1 MTTHPAG
8 IPNQIADLKR
18 MGLRLALIAL
28 LGVNFQPAYAQNC
41 AQCALSAAVDPP
53 VSTSQWTFSKQVSEV
68 NVLFLASRDGKP
80 VGSLSQDDISVQD
93 DGKAPAAI
101 LGFRNEQELPL
112 RIGMLIDTSS
122 SVTSRFRFEQAA
134 ASLFLRQ
141 ALQREDDFAFVMG
154 FENHPLLTQDF
165 VHDANLLSQGV
176 ERLHPDGGT
185 ALYDAVSTACQKMQH
200 QPEQG
205 MVARVLVILSDGQN
219 NSGQVSLE
227 RAIDA
232 AQRAEVVIY
241 AISTNYGT
249 SNSGVD
255 PGAALGNNN
264 LHKLAEGTGACCTA
278 LLITVSPALHAPA
291 DSVCEFLR

>member
-8 IPNQIADLKR
+8 MPNQIADLKR

-80 VGSLSQDDISVQD
+80 VGNLSQDDISVQD

-141 ALQREDDFAFVMG
+141 SLQREDDIAFVMG
-154 FENHPLLTQDF
+154 FDDYPLLTQNF
-165 VHDANLLSQGV
+165 VHDGNLLAQGI
-176 ERLHPDGGT
+176 ERLHPEGGT
-185 ALYDAVSTACQKMQH
+185 ALYDAVSTA
-200 QPEQG
+200 
-205 MVARVLVILSDGQN
+205 ARKC
-219 NSGQVSLE
+219 
-227 RAIDA
+227 
-232 AQRAEVVIY
+232 
-241 AISTNYGT
+241 STSRT
-249 SNSGVD
+249 S
-255 PGAALGNNN
+255 AW
-264 LHKLAEGTGACCTA
+264 
-278 LLITVSPALHAPA
+278 
-291 DSVCEFLR
+291 